1 MKTPLLILV
10 NTISTG
16 DGVLFQAS
24 ELFSIIWPIMANFV
38 MNSHTFG
45 CTFTG
50 LNNAMVYQN
59 LQISG
64 M

>member
-24 ELFSIIWPIMANFV
+24 ELFSIIWPTMANFV
-38 MNSHTFG
+38 MNTYILLG
-45 CTFTG
+45 A
-50 LNNAMVYQN
+50 L
-59 LQISG
+59 LQD
-64 M
+64 